1 MGAMVFHLCRE
12 PASARAL
19 EEEALGIATEQG
31 FPLWIGGALC
41 GLGNAI
47 AELGSFDEGMERVRE
62 GLALYRATGG
72 QTNTAFVLGGVA
84 TACLANGRLDEAE
97 QAVDEALGLV
107 ERNLETFYAAE
118 LWRLKG
124 EVTLARTAD
133 ERRRRGALRA
143 RTHVGPSGAGEVAR
157 ASGRHEPCPAVRSPR
172 REPQRRRGAGAD
184 LRVVRRRPRH
194 PGSPGRAG
202 APRAPSL
209 GRLTL

>member
-1 MGAMVFHLCRE
+1 MGAMVFHLCRD
-12 PASARAL
+12 PDSARAL
-19 EEEALGIATEQG
+19 EEEALRIATEQG

-47 AELGSFDEGMERVRE
+47 AELGSFDEGMEQVRE

-84 TACLANGRLDEAE
+84 TVCLANGRFDEAE

-133 ERRRRGALRA
+133 ERAAEALFERALTLARAEQARSLELRAAMSLARLSDRRGESRKG
-143 RTHVGPSGAGEVAR
+143 VEVLAPIYEWFDEGHDTPDLQDAR
-157 ASGRHEPCPAVRSPR
+157 ALLER
-172 REPQRRRGAGAD
+172 
-184 LRVVRRRPRH
+184 LR
-194 PGSPGRAG
+194 
-202 APRAPSL
+202 
-209 GRLTL
+209 